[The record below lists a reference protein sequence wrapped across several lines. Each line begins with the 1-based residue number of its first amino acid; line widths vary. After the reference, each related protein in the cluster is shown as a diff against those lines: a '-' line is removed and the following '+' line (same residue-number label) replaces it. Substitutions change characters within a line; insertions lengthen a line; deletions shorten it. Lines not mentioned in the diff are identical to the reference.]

1 MSTMIR
7 YYHEVKAYRLAF
19 GLQQEVYRLSRGW
32 PAEESRSLTSRALV
46 AARAIGAGLSQAW
59 ARRSDPAEFVT
70 KLTEVD
76 AELAETL
83 HWLETAHCC
92 GYLADKDYQELR
104 ANCAALS
111 RMLGMMA
118 RAEQRL
124 PGSEPS
130 SGISVREL
138 SQRLS

>member
-1 MSTMIR
+1 MSTLIR
-7 YYHEVKAYRLAF
+7 HYHEVKAYRLAF
-19 GLQQEVYRLSRGW
+19 GLQQEVYRLSRKW
-32 PAEESRSLTSRALV
+32 PADEVHSLTARALR

-59 ARRSDPAEFVT
+59 ARRGDSAEFVT

-92 GYLADKDYQELR
+92 GYLADKDYQALR
-104 ANCAALS
+104 ANGAALS
-111 RMLGMMA
+111 RMLGAMA
-118 RAEQRL
+118 RAEQKL
-124 PGSEPS
+124 PLAEPAA
-130 SGISVREL
+130 GMPVQGL